1 MTVDGLNGGMFLY
14 LITQQSKHRTG
25 VSVSAW
31 FKPTSSVKYLM
42 DVSDVIY
49 CSMRGSRTTS
59 EPGSSADF
67 GKKVREEAAISCNY
81 SAQVSISQPRWD
93 TWEKGSSSKLVSVI
107 NLTPLFTLKSIC
119 EGEAGRV
126 RRFGSHRSFAATGA
140 FLSCVKNSRG
150 GNLCI
155 KFVRVCVCA

>member
-67 GKKVREEAAISCNY
+67 GKSAGRSCNFVQLFGTGEY
-81 SAQVSISQPRWD
+81 LSAALGHV
-93 TWEKGSSSKLVSVI
+93 E
-107 NLTPLFTLKSIC
+107 
-119 EGEAGRV
+119 GRV
-126 RRFGSHRSFAATGA
+126 LEQIGVGY
-140 FLSCVKNSRG
+140 
-150 GNLCI
+150 
-155 KFVRVCVCA
+155 